1 MYTPSVTPGSVR
13 WAGILIVAYGLLAVG
28 ATIHAFSPSS
38 DHPWL
43 AALVVLCGAAV
54 AAAAVLLPWRR
65 WHHAV
70 GLVLAVASL
79 ALLVVAAVQSGGSL
93 QAAGTYPVFVTLVL
107 AWVGLTQPRRTA
119 LSFTVCVGAVLA
131 GVVLA
136 QQPDGPLSW
145 ATLAVILPAGAALG
159 EAASWIMSEL
169 RHLQRHDEARATTFI
184 DLTRSLDA
192 LPQRASRAEVADE
205 LASAAARL
213 FGTRAEVTLI
223 DIDGHDILAAAGGH
237 PGRGT
242 ASVSPSVSPSTALD
256 GGAGTASPASGGL
269 LTAPRPKRTTV
280 TLVGRRGILGRVQLE
295 LDRDPDDGYLTNLVR
310 LFAAQ
315 SSAALERFELVTR
328 LDHEVS
334 HDVLTGTGNRRHA
347 DKLLSTLRNGDG
359 IILIDIDGFKTVNDT
374 AGHLAGDELLRTLG
388 RYLNSYVRGGD
399 DVARLGGD
407 EFVVIARGVGQ
418 AATAAANRLIE
429 GWRALNPTAT
439 VSIGVAV
446 HHGGENPESTL
457 ERADQALYGAKRGGR
472 NQIGVSAVE
481 ADRFL

>member
-1 MYTPSVTPGSVR
+1 MYTHSVTPGTVR

-28 ATIHAFSPSS
+28 AGMSS
-38 DHPWL
+38 DQPGM
-43 AALVVLCGAAV
+43 AALVAACV
-54 AAAAVLLPWRR
+54 AAAGAAAVLLPWRR

-70 GLVLAVASL
+70 ALAQAVASL
-79 ALLVVAAVQSGGSL
+79 SLLVVAEVATQASDSR
-93 QAAGTYPVFVTLVL
+93 QAAATYPVFVTLVL

-131 GVVLA
+131 GVLLY
-136 QQPDGPLSW
+136 DSGGPLDVP
-145 ATLAVILPAGAALG
+145 TLALILPAGAALG
-159 EAASWIMSEL
+159 EAASWIMGEL
-169 RHLQRHDEARATTFI
+169 RRLQRHDEARATTFI

-213 FGTRAEVTLI
+213 FDTSAEVTLI
-223 DIDGHDILAAAGGH
+223 DVDGHDMVAVAGRHPGPVHPGAGPGPADGTAAASDHVAGAAAVGTVL
-237 PGRGT
+237 T
-242 ASVSPSVSPSTALD
+242 AS
-256 GGAGTASPASGGL
+256 
-269 LTAPRPKRTTV
+269 RPKRTTV

-347 DKLLSTLRNGDG
+347 NKLLSTLRNGDG
-359 IILIDIDGFKTVNDT
+359 IVLIDIDGFKAVNDT

-407 EFVVIARGVGQ
+407 EFVVLARGVGH

-457 ERADQALYGAKRGGR
+457 ERADQALYGAKRAGR

-481 ADRFL
+481 TDRFL